1 MIVLVCGGRDYQDR
15 RVVFDTL
22 DRLHE
27 REGVSL
33 LIEGGARGA
42 DRFAREWAQERG
54 CPYRTFCAQWKK
66 YGKSAGP
73 IRNAEMLRFGKPQLL
88 VAFPGGAGT
97 ENMIDQANAAGVD
110 VLQPIPI
117 EA

>member
-1 MIVLVCGGRDYQDR
+1 
-15 RVVFDTL
+15 
-22 DRLHE
+22 
-27 REGVSL
+27 
-33 LIEGGARGA
+33 
-42 DRFAREWAQERG
+42 
-54 CPYRTFCAQWKK
+54 
-66 YGKSAGP
+66 
-73 IRNAEMLRFGKPQLL
+73 MLRFGKPQLL